1 MEKATIIGVDLA
13 KHVFQ
18 VHGACGDGSV
28 AFRKKIPGLSFSPFC
43 RRSRGAWWLWR
54 PVPVHMVGRAIF
66 KRKGTRFA

>member
-18 VHGACGDGSV
+18 VHGACANGSV
-28 AFRKKIPGLSFSPFC
+28 YSERKFPGLSFSPSWH
-43 RRSRGAWWLWR
+43 RSRDVWWRWR
-54 PVPVHMVGRAIF
+54 PVPARMIGRAIF